1 LFVGSARAT
10 IIEYPTSQP
19 GRVLRLVLTNA
30 PGGLAIDKHGNIY
43 YSDQGDG
50 SLGNGVI
57 KMIPKETNTPITILT
72 GLDIPGD
79 IELTRDGRALIVAEA
94 YGKVKR
100 YRFGLAAHFEGPDGT
115 PTYGLTLYANI
126 PGVGMTKGYRVM
138 INDFYL
144 LPDLLS
150 PDNAATDIEIIV
162 EFPSGKTVR
171 YPVTIGQPGEDTV
184 FGQTVKFFMLSE

>member
-1 LFVGSARAT
+1 LNTLHLSRDDTAAGSHQCA
-10 IIEYPTSQP
+10 
-19 GRVLRLVLTNA
+19 
-30 PGGLAIDKHGNIY
+30 GGLAIDKHGNIY

-79 IELTRDGRALIVAEA
+79 IELTRDGRRSSLPRLME
-94 YGKVKR
+94 GKAIS
-100 YRFGLAAHFEGPDGT
+100 FGLAAHFEGPDGT

-144 LPDLLS
+144 LRIFSHPITPRLIS
-150 PDNAATDIEIIV
+150 
-162 EFPSGKTVR
+162 R
-171 YPVTIGQPGEDTV
+171 
-184 FGQTVKFFMLSE
+184 